1 MLLITMVCIW
11 WRAKIMSKGGESN
24 REEHHITRTP

>member
-11 WRAKIMSKGGESN
+11 WRAKIMSGGESN
-24 REEHHITRTP
+24 REEHHIMRTP